1 MNHQAIE
8 TGTEG
13 EEEKEGAL
21 LVNRTSLFLYNTYIC
36 PPRANRSNAFT
47 LNALTNRAL
56 KPQLKQLA
64 QHLAKEVP
72 RQKKDHRATVLLTFR
87 TLLQNFENCWLS
99 RRWVSIQGANAAFSC
114 DGIYGRL
121 GLGRNINREC
131 LALLSE
137 LGYIKKSEY
146 NFQAKQTA
154 LYYPDDQLQK
164 IFLNSLY
171 SPYQGEQ
178 SCGIFVREKQ
188 LLRANLP
195 EDHPEIQAIKALHD
209 HLKDQKLPLYSPLR
223 VIYKNPPDGNYAINS
238 GRLYTNSQ
246 SIPMRGN
253 PIRAMTTINNLHCC
267 EVDLSANHLRMS
279 AALFG
284 LELSDDPYQEIQN
297 LSKVDERDKV
307 KQVISA
313 LISTTENRTHM
324 AMHSLMNPKDS
335 RQNAVTQ
342 KTFLTIQKA
351 TYEVFSWLKKAR
363 GIGVNLQSLEGQILM
378 DSMLKLQ
385 KEGVTTI
392 PIHDSLRVP
401 IEFSDITTRL
411 LKETWSKHLCV
422 DFEPRVAIKFS

>member
-1 MNHQAIE
+1 MNHQALE
-8 TGTEG
+8 TGAEG
-13 EEEKEGAL
+13 EEEKKGGL
-21 LVNRTSLFLYNTYIC
+21 LVNRTSLFPENTYIC
-36 PPRANRSNAFT
+36 PPKAIRNNAFT

-56 KPQLKQLA
+56 KPQLKKLV

-146 NFQAKQTA
+146 NSQAKQTA
-154 LYYPDDQLQK
+154 LYYPDDQLQR

-171 SPYQGEQ
+171 SPYKGEQ

-195 EDHPEIQAIKALHD
+195 DDHPELEAIEALHV
-209 HLKDQKLPLYSPLR
+209 HLKNQKLPLYSPLR
-223 VIYKNPPDGNYAINS
+223 VIYKQPFVGCYALHS

-253 PIRAMTTINNLHCC
+253 PIRAMTTINNLNCC

-284 LELSDDPYQEIQN
+284 LELGDDPYQEIQN
-297 LSKVDERDKV
+297 LSKVYERDKV

-313 LISTTENRTHM
+313 LISTTENHTHM
-324 AMHSLMNPKDS
+324 AMHSLLKPEDS
-335 RQNAVTQ
+335 RQNVVTQ
-342 KTFLTIQKA
+342 KTFLNIQNAAYK
-351 TYEVFSWLKKAR
+351 VFGWLKKAR
-363 GIGVNLQSLEGQILM
+363 GIGINLQSLEGQILM
-378 DSMLKLQ
+378 DSMLKLL

-401 IEFSDITTRL
+401 IEYSDITTKL
-411 LKETWSKHLCV
+411 LKETWSEHMCV